1 MSDDGVRVWLDR
13 ELNEELK
20 QAAAAR
26 GLSARTM
33 MERMLAEGLKTEV
46 GRQARVAGMKA
57 DSQLDRMDRIV
68 GEMQHATGR
77 VDHLLDQIG
86 TMVPQQ
92 LKKEFDTLKTHVSNT
107 GGTAHLRDLL
117 KQLLGEYQRTITGK
131 LEAVK
136 DAADQT
142 AEHARTRKAVAGLAA
157 QQMRLRQAAVGG
169 AAAVIVFLAAFAFL
183 FANTSPTRW
192 MATRLTGQSSS
203 LGAAYALF
211 GNENLPGPRMR
222 QVRDLVL
229 DTPAFSDSMKK
240 CLTQAEKARENFPC
254 TVTMGPVMATT
265 PEP

>member
-1 MSDDGVRVWLDR
+1 MSDDDVRVRIGR
-13 ELNEELK
+13 ELNEQLQE
-20 QAAAAR
+20 AAAAK
-26 GLSARTM
+26 GLSARTL

-68 GEMQHATGR
+68 GEMQQATGR
-77 VDHLLDQIG
+77 VDHLLEQVG
-86 TMVPQQ
+86 TAIPQQ
-92 LKKEFDTLKTHVSNT
+92 LKKEFDALKAHVSNT

-131 LEAVK
+131 LEEVK
-136 DAADQT
+136 DAVDQT
-142 AEHARTRKAVAGLAA
+142 AEHARTRKVVAGLVA
-157 QQMRLRQAAVGG
+157 QQVRVRQAAIGG

-183 FANTSPTRW
+183 FANTPPTRW

-240 CLTQAEKARENFPC
+240 CLTEAEKARENFPC
-254 TVTMGPVMATT
+254 TVTMGPVVAIT